1 MISTAPL
8 STSPIAAVGSS
19 IAPPL
24 DLPEITDGVLLADD
38 PSAFF
43 LNVLANGATAAT
55 PGVEFFI
62 ANLLGS
68 EAAAMASGRAN
79 RRQQV
84 LLLDSA
90 LLTLSSISQVLPVLI
105 ERIAIAA
112 DPSAKGW
119 FRPAAA
125 AGVRFQDSV
134 AAAWAMLLADQPAAA
149 DDAAGVVRRLSAL
162 ADTLQALGSVQGRL
176 TARVAVAVAAALEA
190 RASGGWGAEA
200 VDQVALSMEARS
212 LLAAMLEASD
222 AAAVGDTPASSLR
235 IVVLTGDS
243 ATLDADPAAALRA
256 FSSLGDGAALYC
268 SLRIDGTD
276 YHGWALNTELRAV
289 TEYRNVPFDSYA
301 ILNGRTYAAGDA
313 GIFELAGDTDAGQ
326 PIEAWFRPF
335 LTNFGTQK
343 MKRVTDLWIG
353 SSAVGLFVKV
363 HTKDPATGK
372 KVEDI
377 YPVEHAHG
385 AGSDKGRVKI
395 GRGLS
400 SNYWTLTVGNVAGAD
415 FDVQSIE
422 WKLLVLDRRQ

>member
-1 MISTAPL
+1 MPSLSALGEVPLGALGGHSGAPADTDL
-8 STSPIAAVGSS
+8 SSGAGCF
-19 IAPPL
+19 
-24 DLPEITDGVLLADD
+24 DD
-38 PSAFF
+38 PLAIF
-43 LNVLANGATAAT
+43 LNVLESVGAAT
-55 PGVEFFI
+55 FPSGEALI
-62 ANLLGS
+62 ANALDAG
-68 EAAAMASGRAN
+68 ASIGAGGVGNVRFLA
-79 RRQQV
+79 V
-84 LLLDSA
+84 ASDAA
-90 LLTLSSISQVLPVLI
+90 LLTLDNASQILSVLKD
-105 ERIAIAA
+105 RIAAA
-112 DPSAKGW
+112 SGFDCLGR
-119 FRPAAA
+119 FRSNVA
-125 AGVRFQDSV
+125 AGAAFQDSI

-176 TARVAVAVAAALEA
+176 TARAAVAVAAALEA

-222 AAAVGDTPASSLR
+222 AAAVGDTPGSSLR

-353 SSAVGLFVKV
+353 SSATGLFVKV
-363 HTKDPATGK
+363 HTKDPVTGQM
-372 KVEDI
+372 VEDI

-385 AGSDKGRVKI
+385 VGSDKGRVKI
-395 GRGLS
+395 GRGLT
-400 SNYWTLTVGNVAGAD
+400 SNYWTLTVSNIAGAD
-415 FDVQSIE
+415 FDVQGIE
-422 WKLLVLDRRQ
+422 WKPLVLDRRQ

>member
-1 MISTAPL
+1 MPINLPLGAAPL
-8 STSPIAAVGSS
+8 STLDGGAPVDSDPFALFAGVIASDDMAQFMRNVIEDSV
-19 IAPPL
+19 IAGFPTG
-24 DLPEITDGVLLADD
+24 DA
-38 PSAFF
+38 
-43 LNVLANGATAAT
+43 
-55 PGVEFFI
+55 FI
-62 ANLLGS
+62 ANLLGAGA
-68 EAAAMASGRAN
+68 EIGAGGLAS
-79 RRQQV
+79 RRQQA

-112 DPSAKGW
+112 DPSAKGR

-134 AAAWAMLLADQPAAA
+134 AAAWAMLLADQPAAT

-176 TARVAVAVAAALEA
+176 TARAAVAVAAALEA

-372 KVEDI
+372 MVEDI

-422 WKLLVLDRRQ
+422 WKPLVLDRRQ

>member
-8 STSPIAAVGSS
+8 STSPIAAGGSS

-43 LNVLANGATAAT
+43 LNVLADGANAAT

-62 ANLLGS
+62 ANLLGA
-68 EAAAMASGRAN
+68 EAAATASGRAN

-90 LLTLSSISQVLPVLI
+90 ILTLSSISQVLPVLI

-112 DPSAKGW
+112 DPSAKGR

-176 TARVAVAVAAALEA
+176 TARAAVAVAAALEA

-222 AAAVGDTPASSLR
+222 AAAVGDTPGSSLR

-268 SLRIDGTD
+268 SLRIGGTD

-372 KVEDI
+372 MVEDI

-422 WKLLVLDRRQ
+422 WKPLVLDRRQ